1 MRARLQHESSV
12 QHLRVCCVRVRHPR
26 FYLLT
31 RFCDTT
37 AGDATATATINVA
50 AYSTTIAVVAAVTS
64 RHHRHRT
71 DAGHSSR
78 AGQRV
83 SAHRL
88 VTTSKARAMTIIF
101 CRELVHTSACNL

>member
-1 MRARLQHESSV
+1 M
-12 QHLRVCCVRVRHPR
+12 RHPR

-50 AYSTTIAVVAAVTS
+50 AYSTTIAVVAAIAAVAASTVVTTAIALTPAIVAAL
-64 RHHRHRT
+64 RT
-71 DAGHSSR
+71 RD
-78 AGQRV
+78 
-83 SAHRL
+83 AHRL